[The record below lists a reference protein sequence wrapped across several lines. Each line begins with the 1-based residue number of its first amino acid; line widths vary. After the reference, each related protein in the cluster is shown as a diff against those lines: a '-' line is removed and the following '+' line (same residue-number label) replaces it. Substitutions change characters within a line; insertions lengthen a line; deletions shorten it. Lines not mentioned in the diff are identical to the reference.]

1 MPDGDK
7 CYEKKEKVKQ
17 ARKDWEGYELSCWEG
32 RFLAPFLQFQ
42 VRNLPNPACPFIQ
55 NPGIDLW
62 SQGVVETALNSTPY
76 SFPSLHLGQAHVT
89 RAGQW
94 NMRGRAVKS

>member
-7 CYEKKEKVKQ
+7 CYEKKEEVKQ
-17 ARKDWEGYELSCWEG
+17 AREDGEGYEKSYWDG

-42 VRNLPNPACPFIQ
+42 VRNLPNPVCPFIHD
-55 NPGIDLW
+55 PGIDLW
-62 SQGVVETALNSTPY
+62 SWGVVETAFNSTPY
-76 SFPSLHLGQAHVT
+76 SFPLLQLGQAHVT
-89 RAGQW
+89 RVGQW